1 VSRFRRKHE
10 DESADWSGP
19 PRELLRHVR
28 LFEGVD
34 DKELGRIGGSFKERT
49 FNAGDVIAEEGSS
62 GIGFFVIES
71 GTAKA
76 THGDIVIAE
85 LGPGSSFGEVALI
98 DEGPRSA
105 TVTAESELKCWG
117 LSAWE
122 FRPLAETN
130 ATVAWNLARI
140 VASYVRLAA
149 GELDR
154 EIEGQAASGAAQ
166 PPANAESPEA

>member
-1 VSRFRRKHE
+1 MSLFRRSQQ
-10 DESADWSGP
+10 DEPGDWRGP
-19 PRELLRHVR
+19 PRELLQHVR

-34 DKELGRIGGSFKERT
+34 DKELAHIAASFKERT
-49 FNAGDVIAEEGSS
+49 FSAGDVIAEEGSS

-76 THGDIVIAE
+76 THGDLVIAE

-105 TVTAESELKCWG
+105 TVTADSELKCWG

-140 VASYVRLAA
+140 VASYVRLAT
-149 GELDR
+149 GELDK
-154 EIEGQAASGAAQ
+154 ELESKEG
-166 PPANAESPEA
+166 

>member
-1 VSRFRRKHE
+1 MRFGRHSD
-10 DESADWSGP
+10 DEASVDSTLIQ
-19 PRELLRHVR
+19 LLSHVK
-28 LFEGVD
+28 LFEHVEE
-34 DKELGRIGGSFKERT
+34 KELERIAGSFKERT
-49 FNAGDVIAEEGSS
+49 FDAGDVIAAEGSS

-76 THGDIVIAE
+76 THGELVIAE
-85 LGPGSSFGEVALI
+85 LGPGASFGEVALI

-105 TVTAESELKCWG
+105 TVTAETELKCWG

-140 VASYVRLAA
+140 VASYVRLAT
-149 GELDR
+149 GELDK
-154 EIEGQAASGAAQ
+154 EL
-166 PPANAESPEA
+166 ES

>member
-1 VSRFRRKHE
+1 M
-10 DESADWSGP
+10 SAP
-19 PRELLRHVR
+19 VELLQNVR
-28 LFEGVD
+28 LFEGVEK
-34 DKELGRIGGSFKERT
+34 KELERIAGSFKQRT
-49 FNAGDVIAEEGSS
+49 FAPGDVIAQEGSS

-76 THGDIVIAE
+76 THGDLVIAD
-85 LGPGSSFGEVALI
+85 LGPGASFGEVALI

-117 LSAWE
+117 LSSWE

-149 GELDR
+149 GELDEAR
-154 EIEGQAASGAAQ
+154 ASD
-166 PPANAESPEA
+166 S

>member
-1 VSRFRRKHE
+1 MSLFRRKHE
-10 DESADWSGP
+10 DETAEWRGP
-19 PRELLRHVR
+19 PRELLQHVR
-28 LFEGVD
+28 LFKGVE
-34 DKELGRIGGSFKERT
+34 DKDLAHIAASFKPRT
-49 FNAGDVIAEEGSS
+49 FGAGDVIAEEGSS

-71 GTAKA
+71 GAAKA
-76 THGDIVIAE
+76 THGDIVVAE

-105 TVTAESELKCWG
+105 TVTASSELKCWG

-130 ATVAWNLARI
+130 ATVAWNLAQI

-149 GELDR
+149 GELDK
-154 EIEGQAASGAAQ
+154 EVASGSAQQ

>member
-1 VSRFRRKHE
+1 MRFRRHGD
-10 DESADWSGP
+10 DEGDANVDSTLVQ
-19 PRELLRHVR
+19 LLRNVK
-28 LFEGVD
+28 LFDNVEQ
-34 DKELGRIGGSFKERT
+34 KELERIAASFKERT
-49 FNAGDVIAEEGSS
+49 FSAGDVIAAEGSS

-76 THGDIVIAE
+76 THGELVIAE
-85 LGPGSSFGEVALI
+85 LGAGASFGEVALI

-105 TVTAESELKCWG
+105 TVTAETELKCWG

-140 VASYVRLAA
+140 VASYVRLAT
-149 GELDR
+149 GELDK
-154 EIEGQAASGAAQ
+154 ELE
-166 PPANAESPEA
+166 N

>member
-1 VSRFRRKHE
+1 MRLGRHGH
-10 DESADWSGP
+10 DEGEGADSALV
-19 PRELLRHVR
+19 ELLRHVR
-28 LFEGVD
+28 LFENVEK
-34 DKELGRIGGSFKERT
+34 KELERIAGSFKERT
-49 FNAGDVIAEEGSS
+49 FNAGDVIAAEGSS

-76 THGDIVIAE
+76 THGELVIAE
-85 LGPGSSFGEVALI
+85 LGPGASFGEVALI

-105 TVTAESELKCWG
+105 TVTAETELKCWG

-140 VASYVRLAA
+140 VASYVRLAT
-149 GELDR
+149 GELDK
-154 EIEGQAASGAAQ
+154 EL
-166 PPANAESPEA
+166 ES

>member
-1 VSRFRRKHE
+1 MRLGRHGHDE
-10 DESADWSGP
+10 GESANS
-19 PRELLRHVR
+19 ELVGLLQHVR
-28 LFEGVD
+28 LFENVEK
-34 DKELGRIGGSFKERT
+34 KELERIANSFKERT

-76 THGDIVIAE
+76 THGELVIAE
-85 LGPGSSFGEVALI
+85 LGPGASFGEVALI

-140 VASYVRLAA
+140 VASYVRLAT
-149 GELDR
+149 GELDKELER
-154 EIEGQAASGAAQ
+154 
-166 PPANAESPEA
+166 

>member
-1 VSRFRRKHE
+1 M
-10 DESADWSGP
+10 SAP
-19 PRELLRHVR
+19 IELLQRIR
-28 LFEGVD
+28 LFENVE
-34 DKELGRIGGSFKERT
+34 KKALEAIAQSFKERT
-49 FNAGDVIAEEGSS
+49 FKAGDVIAEEGKS

-76 THGDIVIAE
+76 SHGHSE
-85 LGPGSSFGEVALI
+85 LGTLGPGSSFGEVALV

-105 TVTAESELKCWG
+105 SVTAETELHCWG

-140 VASYVRLAA
+140 IAGYMRLATR
-149 GELDR
+149 ELDD
-154 EIEGQAASGAAQ
+154 
-166 PPANAESPEA
+166 AEA

>member
-1 VSRFRRKHE
+1 MRFRRHD
-10 DESADWSGP
+10 DEGDANVDSTLVQ
-19 PRELLRHVR
+19 LLGNVK
-28 LFEGVD
+28 LFENVEQ
-34 DKELGRIGGSFKERT
+34 KELERIAASFKERT
-49 FNAGDVIAEEGSS
+49 FNAGDVIAAEGSS

-76 THGDIVIAE
+76 THGELVIAE
-85 LGPGSSFGEVALI
+85 LGAGASFGEVALI

-105 TVTAESELKCWG
+105 TVTADTELKCWG

-140 VASYVRLAA
+140 VASYVRLAT
-149 GELDR
+149 GELDK
-154 EIEGQAASGAAQ
+154 ELE
-166 PPANAESPEA
+166 N

>member
-1 VSRFRRKHE
+1 MRFGRHHD
-10 DESADWSGP
+10 DEANVESTLVN
-19 PRELLRHVR
+19 LLSHVK
-28 LFEGVD
+28 LFENVEQ
-34 DKELGRIGGSFKERT
+34 KELERIAGSFKERT
-49 FNAGDVIAEEGSS
+49 FNAGDVIAAEGSS

-76 THGDIVIAE
+76 THGELVIAE
-85 LGPGSSFGEVALI
+85 LGPGASFGEVALI

-105 TVTAESELKCWG
+105 TVTADTELKCWG

-140 VASYVRLAA
+140 VASYVRLAT
-149 GELDR
+149 GELDK
-154 EIEGQAASGAAQ
+154 EL
-166 PPANAESPEA
+166 ES

>member
-1 VSRFRRKHE
+1 MRLGRHGH
-10 DESADWSGP
+10 DEGEGANAALVD
-19 PRELLRHVR
+19 LLQHVR
-28 LFEGVD
+28 LFEGLER
-34 DKELGRIGGSFKERT
+34 KELERISGSFKERT
-49 FNAGDVIAEEGSS
+49 FNAGDVVAREGSS

-76 THGDIVIAE
+76 THGELVIAE
-85 LGPGSSFGEVALI
+85 LGPGASFGEVALI

-105 TVTAESELKCWG
+105 TVTAETELKCWG

-130 ATVAWNLARI
+130 AKVAWNLARI
-140 VASYVRLAA
+140 VASYVRLAT

-154 EIEGQAASGAAQ
+154 ER
-166 PPANAESPEA
+166 ES

>member
-1 VSRFRRKHE
+1 MSLFRRKHE
-10 DESADWSGP
+10 DEQADWIGP
-19 PRELLRHVR
+19 PPELLHNVR
-28 LFEGVD
+28 LFQGVD
-34 DKELGRIGGSFKERT
+34 DKELARIAASFKQRT

-76 THGDIVIAE
+76 AHGDLVIAE

-105 TVTAESELKCWG
+105 TVTADSELKCWG

-130 ATVAWNLARI
+130 ATIAWNLVRI

-149 GELDR
+149 GELDKEVEAR
-154 EIEGQAASGAAQ
+154 QAKAD
-166 PPANAESPEA
+166 PPASAESPEA

>member
-1 VSRFRRKHE
+1 M
-10 DESADWSGP
+10 SAP
-19 PRELLRHVR
+19 VELLQHVR
-28 LFEGVD
+28 LFENVEK
-34 DKELGRIGGSFKERT
+34 KELERIAGSFKERT
-49 FNAGDVIAEEGSS
+49 FNAGDVIAQEGSS

-71 GTAKA
+71 GTARA
-76 THGDIVIAE
+76 THGDIVIGE

-105 TVTAESELKCWG
+105 TVIADSELKCWG

-140 VASYVRLAA
+140 VAGYVRLAA
-149 GELDR
+149 GELDK
-154 EIEGQAASGAAQ
+154 Q
-166 PPANAESPEA
+166 AES

>member
-1 VSRFRRKHE
+1 MGAPV
-10 DESADWSGP
+10 
-19 PRELLRHVR
+19 ELLQNVR
-28 LFEGVD
+28 LFENVEK
-34 DKELGRIGGSFKERT
+34 KELERIANSFKERT
-49 FNAGDVIAEEGSS
+49 FAAGDVIAQEGSS

-71 GTAKA
+71 GNAKA
-76 THGDIVIAE
+76 KHGDIVIGD

-105 TVTAESELKCWG
+105 TVEAESELKCWG

-140 VASYVRLAA
+140 VASYVRLAT
-149 GELDR
+149 GELDK
-154 EIEGQAASGAAQ
+154 ELK
-166 PPANAESPEA
+166 N